1 MASRLMY
8 IAYLVNLMAHMR
20 PPTASHVVVCM
31 VSNLVGQPFGSIL
44 IIVGTKSGFCTDL
57 RYEK

>member
-1 MASRLMY
+1 MY
-8 IAYLVNLMAHMR
+8 IAYVVNHVR

-57 RYEK
+57 MYEK